1 MRLRPPRV
9 PEEARPAFARDL
21 VMTAGRSVVFTLLF
35 SVGPQLVQALG
46 GGSAHVAALRT
57 SSATGLLLS
66 LGWVAL
72 GKGRSPL
79 QMIFVP
85 GMLSR
90 LLLCGVAFVGMAEG
104 PLSPATLFTV
114 VLFVAH
120 TCLGLTIPFISTVY
134 GLVYP
139 PHERARLVALGRMV
153 NGIVSIAAATGLG
166 ALFAADESAFR
177 WVYPAAGLLGAA
189 TVAWFCTM
197 PVDDARAREAPGRKS
212 VLRVLR
218 ENEAFRRFQLF
229 QFVLGLANLSMHPLI
244 DLYVRRV
251 LGMDIATAVWVV
263 SGGVV
268 PQIATLLTVQ
278 WQAKLFNRLGVVW
291 HRVFTSAL
299 LGLGMLCWAFA
310 HAPWVAF
317 LAAAFTGLG
326 MAGGQIIWIIGSVEF
341 APRGDIS
348 TYNGIHTFLTG
359 LRGVVAP
366 AIGVSALTFAAGG
379 SYRAVF
385 LCSTALIFL
394 SALGHAL
401 LVRPP
406 REEHRRGRMRSRG
419 GPPPA

>member
-1 MRLRPPRV
+1 MLPSLPRV
-9 PEEARPAFARDL
+9 PEETRPAFARDL
-21 VMTAGRSVVFTLLF
+21 VLTAGRGVVFTLLV

-46 GGSAHVAALRT
+46 GGAAHVAALRT
-57 SSATGLLLS
+57 ATASGLLLS

-79 QMIFVP
+79 QMILVP

-90 LLLCGVAFVGMAEG
+90 LLLCGVAFVGTATG
-104 PLSPATLFTV
+104 PFSPATLFAV
-114 VLFVAH
+114 IVFLSQ
-120 TCLGLTIPFISTVY
+120 TCLGLTVPFISTVY

-139 PHERARLVALGRMV
+139 AHDRARLVALGRLV
-153 NGIVSIAAATGLG
+153 NGVVSIAAAAGLG
-166 ALFAADESAFR
+166 ALFAASPSAIR
-177 WVYPAAGLLGAA
+177 WVYPAAGLVSAA

-212 VLRVLR
+212 ALRVLR
-218 ENEAFRRFQLF
+218 ENEAFRRFQLL
-229 QFVLGLANLSMHPLI
+229 QFVLGLANLSVHPLI

-251 LGMDIATAVWVV
+251 LGMGIDTAVLVV

-268 PQIATLLTVQ
+268 GQVATLLTVQ
-278 WQAKLFNRLGVVW
+278 WQARLFDRLGVVW

-299 LGLGMLCWAFA
+299 LGFGMLCWAFA
-310 HAPWVAF
+310 HAPWVAV
-317 LAAAFTGLG
+317 LAATFTGLG
-326 MAGGQIIWIIGSVEF
+326 MSGGQIIWIIGSVEF
-341 APRGDIS
+341 APREDIS

-359 LRGVVAP
+359 LRGVIAP
-366 AIGVSALTFAAGG
+366 SLGVSALTFLADG

-406 REEHRRGRMRSRG
+406 REEHRRGRREPRPG
-419 GPPPA
+419 GEA